1 MYFGSKTV
9 EIVDLS
15 NERTVTQITLDDMP
29 KDADLD
35 YVNNMAYVASA
46 NAGTI
51 YMIDLNSAKLS
62 KAIKL
67 EQSPE
72 KIAIADDGKSFSFYR
87 QKHSKNLQFKRTR
100 WFLYCKIYS

>member
-1 MYFGSKTV
+1 
-9 EIVDLS
+9 
-15 NERTVTQITLDDMP
+15 MP

-72 KIAIADDGKSFSFYR
+72 KIAIADDGKSLAFIDR
-87 QKHSKNLQFKRTR
+87 NTQKS
-100 WFLYCKIYS
+100 SV

>member
-1 MYFGSKTV
+1 M
-9 EIVDLS
+9 L
-15 NERTVTQITLDDMP
+15 LP
-29 KDADLD
+29 
-35 YVNNMAYVASA
+35 A

-72 KIAIADDGKSFSFYR
+72 KIAIADDGKSLAFIDR
-87 QKHSKNLQFKRTR
+87 NTQKS
-100 WFLYCKIYS
+100 SV